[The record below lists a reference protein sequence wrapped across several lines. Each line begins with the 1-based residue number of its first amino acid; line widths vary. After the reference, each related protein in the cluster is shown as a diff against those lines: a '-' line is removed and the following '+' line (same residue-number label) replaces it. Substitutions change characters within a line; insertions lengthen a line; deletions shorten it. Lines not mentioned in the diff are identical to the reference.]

1 MSATSPELLPLC
13 GLLRKVFVVNYM
25 HKKAQTHTS
34 SLSRSSDEGSV
45 CVTPPGGFTV
55 VITLK
60 P

>member
-34 SLSRSSDEGSV
+34 SLSWSSEGSV

-55 VITLK
+55 VIMLK